1 MCMNMNKRQLV
12 TLWSGIAVLVLIL
25 IIPPWKFTFYAPKQ
39 IYIEIPGSYAFI
51 LTPPEVPVTEMSR
64 IDTSSYFH
72 GLDRDKWSVKI
83 DLQRMLLPVIPVVVL
98 ISIYFVIKS
107 YKSGR
112 NRGAPL
118 KFD

>member
-1 MCMNMNKRQLV
+1 MHNMNRLQMIVLF
-12 TLWSGIAVLVLIL
+12 SGFCIIVLLFCV
-25 IIPPWKFTFYAPKQ
+25 PPWKFTFYAPKQ

-98 ISIYFVIKS
+98 IIVLLFLFHTPKLYGSKS
-107 YKSGR
+107 
-112 NRGAPL
+112 P
-118 KFD
+118 D